1 MGCASSGQSGA
12 VHSDTPG
19 VDIGNGLMAK
29 VGAKGEAIM
38 EKAKGLV
45 DTEIAQPISNMAD
58 DAMKKVHGKCDKEVT
73 LNFNLR
79 WRRPNHL

>member
-1 MGCASSGQSGA
+1 MGCASSGQSGT

-19 VDIGNGLMAK
+19 GDIGNGLMAK
-29 VGAKGEAIM
+29 VGAKEEAIM

-58 DAMKKVHGKCDKEVT
+58 DAMKKVHGK
-73 LNFNLR
+73 
-79 WRRPNHL
+79 